1 MLLDDKI
8 EKIRSDFPYL
18 NEKDMGRKIIYLDNS
33 ATSQKPISVIKAV
46 EEYYKFQNAN
56 PHRGAHYLT
65 VKSTD
70 AYEGAREKVAKFI
83 NAKQSAEVIFTRN
96 TTESLNLIAYS
107 YALENLRKGDE
118 ILITILEHH
127 SNFVTWQF
135 VAEKTGAILKIAYLN
150 EDFCLDM
157 DDFKKKLS
165 DKTKIVAFTG
175 ASNVTSF
182 MSDVEE
188 IVKLAHE
195 KGAIAIVDAAQLA
208 PHKAVD
214 VQKMDCD
221 FLAISGHKML
231 SPMGI
236 GILYGKRQILDSMKP
251 FMYGGEMIE
260 YVYESHSTFAELP
273 SKFEAGTVNVG
284 GTVGLGAAIDY
295 INNIGIDNIYKRESE
310 LVDIYYPQK
319 AKNRGAAVAFNVKE
333 VHPHDTASILDSYN
347 IAVRSGH
354 HCTMPLHAYL
364 NINASCRAS
373 LMFYNTKEEI
383 DEFLS
388 HLEDVRRTMGYGLK

>member
-135 VAEKTGAILKIAYLN
+135 VAEKQ
-150 EDFCLDM
+150 E
-157 DDFKKKLS
+157 
-165 DKTKIVAFTG
+165 
-175 ASNVTSF
+175 
-182 MSDVEE
+182 
-188 IVKLAHE
+188 
-195 KGAIAIVDAAQLA
+195 
-208 PHKAVD
+208 
-214 VQKMDCD
+214 
-221 FLAISGHKML
+221 
-231 SPMGI
+231 
-236 GILYGKRQILDSMKP
+236 LY
-251 FMYGGEMIE
+251 
-260 YVYESHSTFAELP
+260 
-273 SKFEAGTVNVG
+273 
-284 GTVGLGAAIDY
+284 
-295 INNIGIDNIYKRESE
+295 
-310 LVDIYYPQK
+310 
-319 AKNRGAAVAFNVKE
+319 
-333 VHPHDTASILDSYN
+333 
-347 IAVRSGH
+347 
-354 HCTMPLHAYL
+354 
-364 NINASCRAS
+364 
-373 LMFYNTKEEI
+373 
-383 DEFLS
+383 
-388 HLEDVRRTMGYGLK
+388 